1 MVFFIGLEVSGIYE
15 QIYNFI
21 MVCDID
27 IRRDMY
33 SNIVLLGGFIMFLGI
48 KDRLVKEVMVVFFS
62 LMKVK
67 ISVVLEWKYLVWIGG
82 FILGFLFIF

>member
-1 MVFFIGLEVSGIYE
+1 
-15 QIYNFI
+15 